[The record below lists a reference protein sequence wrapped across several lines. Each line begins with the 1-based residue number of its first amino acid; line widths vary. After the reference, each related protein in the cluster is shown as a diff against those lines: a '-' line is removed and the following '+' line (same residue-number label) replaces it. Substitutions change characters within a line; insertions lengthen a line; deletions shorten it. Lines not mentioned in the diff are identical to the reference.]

1 MVPHIP
7 VSETPDSIWEPST
20 SMCYLVGGG
29 GGVEGIIY
37 KKSPKIWYS
46 PKRLPKNF
54 VPSNKSK
61 EIFRT
66 PPPLPLSKKS
76 HKRKQILYNTM
87 NYGRVQPSKA
97 FMLTLGQS
105 WLIQKFNYS
114 KRFHLSSS
122 INDELNQK
130 FVVLLIVIHVSLI
143 IAIKETNY

>member
-1 MVPHIP
+1 
-7 VSETPDSIWEPST
+7 
-20 SMCYLVGGG
+20 
-29 GGVEGIIY
+29 
-37 KKSPKIWYS
+37 
-46 PKRLPKNF
+46 
-54 VPSNKSK
+54 
-61 EIFRT
+61 
-66 PPPLPLSKKS
+66 
-76 HKRKQILYNTM
+76 M